1 MKNTIKIIGSILIT
15 ISIIYIWS
23 ISYYISDLSPI
34 LLILSSYLVYMF
46 NIQSDISK
54 KIYLTSYIYQEDTL
68 LYKIMTSKIY
78 LAIKGSFYSLL
89 TVPLSLYIF
98 LTLTENQQYIIY
110 LSMLI
115 TIVLFLILK
124 IVLKTKLTH
133 KNINFN
139 LVKLIVIL
147 STLIFSYILFTLSI
161 EQQIPELYF
170 KNIDEITYFY
180 KNIVYSKVE
189 YNNIVLSYL
198 SAIDTIIWHYSLLIM
213 SKFNNL
219 NIDKILLIWLTIK
232 NIFVLFTINK
242 LAISS
247 FLYFYKKED
256 K

>member
-1 MKNTIKIIGSILIT
+1 
-15 ISIIYIWS
+15 
-23 ISYYISDLSPI
+23 
-34 LLILSSYLVYMF
+34 
-46 NIQSDISK
+46 
-54 KIYLTSYIYQEDTL
+54 
-68 LYKIMTSKIY
+68 MTSKIY